1 MRPHRVIRNETG
13 AALPMAALM
22 LLILTTLTLAV
33 GSLGSVESLISRN
46 LSDGA
51 RARQLAETGLEYAL
65 NMLAGQDFSTKLAAG
80 STLVAYGTTLPG
92 LTAAQGG
99 TFGVSIRNDI
109 QNGDMLLTGAAA
121 LDASGSNT
129 SDSNGILIVT
139 STGTFNGAVR
149 QATAAVRRGQLGI
162 NAAVTLPGFQADTIS
177 YTPCPNTPCPP
188 NPLRD
193 YSIDGRDWLRTDGG
207 GPTGGNPMKFGLA
220 VQPGVQP
227 NLGITY
233 EQNAENGFDDVYKR
247 AAIQG
252 KHQSTGVLTT
262 GLQTIAPDS
271 TLTPAAIQQFMS
283 NLAANP
289 ATQIL
294 TSTQACQYAA
304 AGGGDHNKPEGLRM
318 ASTGTNNVVTVT
330 NNCTGG
336 SQISK
341 TVNLGSPTSPVLLY
355 FKGEYDP
362 NSNFVGLAVDGANPI
377 QGYGLLVVEDAD
389 LIFFQNNFRWDGV
402 VLVTGRNVA
411 IGFKGSSNTEIR
423 GAVIGNETNSN
434 EPNSY
439 FEFANFTTG
448 SMKLRYGKGNIDMA
462 LRGLYNMTLGVY
474 REN

>member
-1 MRPHRVIRNETG
+1 MRRHHLIANESG

-22 LLILTTLTLAV
+22 LLILTMLTLAV
-33 GSLGSVESLISRN
+33 GSLGSVESLIARN

-65 NMLAGQDFSTKLAAG
+65 NALANQDFSAMLQAG
-80 STLVAYGTTLPG
+80 TTLVPSDTTLPG

-99 TFGVSIRNDI
+99 TFGVTIRNDTL
-109 QNGDMLLTGAAA
+109 NGDTLLTGAAS
-121 LDASGSNT
+121 LDPSGSAT
-129 SDSNGILIVT
+129 SDTNGIVIVT
-139 STGTFNGAVR
+139 ATGTFSGAVR
-149 QATAAVRRGQLGI
+149 RATAAVRRGQLGI
-162 NAAVTLPGFQADTIS
+162 NAAVTLPGFQADTIT

-193 YSIDGRDWLRTDGG
+193 YSVDGRDWLRTDAAS
-207 GPTGGNPMKFGLA
+207 PSGGNPMKFGLA

-233 EQNAENGFDDVYKR
+233 EQNAENGFDDSYKR

-252 KHQSTGVLTT
+252 KHQSTGALTT
-262 GLQTIAPDS
+262 GHDTIAPDS
-271 TLTPAAIQQFMS
+271 SLNPTIIQQFMT

-289 ATQIL
+289 ATQII
-294 TSTQACQYAA
+294 TSTQACQFPSS
-304 AGGGDHNKPEGLRM
+304 GGLHNKPEGLRM
-318 ASTGTNNVVTVT
+318 AATGTENVVTIT
-330 NNCTGG
+330 NNCAG
-336 SQISK
+336 SEQISQ
-341 TVNLGSPTSPVLLY
+341 TVNLGTPTAPVLLY

-389 LIFFQNNFRWDGV
+389 LIFFQQNFRWDGV

-411 IGFKGSSNTEIR
+411 IGFKGTSNTEIR

-448 SMKLRYGKGNIDMA
+448 SMKLRYGKGNVDMA
-462 LRGLYNMTLGVY
+462 LQGLYNMTLGVY